1 MPHILK
7 LKLKTIPKKPG
18 VYFWLDKNKK
28 ILYVGRATSLRNRL
42 SQYFLNNIDAR
53 IAEMVAQ
60 AKDIKYEV
68 TETLLE
74 AIILEAKNIKKHWP
88 KYNIVDR
95 DDRSFIYVVIPKA
108 DFPKPLI
115 VRGTDL
121 KKFSSSKDTNKKG
134 TTGGAKIFGPY
145 QSFYLIQSALRLI
158 RRIFPYGTC
167 SAAGTPGNPSGKACF
182 DYQIGLCP
190 GACVGVI
197 SKKDYQKNI
206 NNIIL
211 LLSGE
216 KKRLIS
222 KLKKENP
229 DKIKALKHL
238 QDVALLTREDDLG
251 EHKISRLEGYDIS
264 HHAGKESY
272 GSMVVF
278 ENGEA
283 NKNEYRLFKIKEAPA
298 GDDERALSEM
308 LLRRFKHNEW
318 AMPDLIMIDGGTPQ
332 ISFLSRVFK
341 ANNISIPLVGIS
353 KFGGDKLIFTPETK
367 KPLRGLAENIKPTL
381 LKLREEAHRFANRGR
396 MFKKIVPIKS
406 GSKKLNT
413 L

>member
-1 MPHILK
+1 MPHVLK
-7 LKLKTIPKKPG
+7 NRLKTIPKKPG
-18 VYFWLDKNKK
+18 VYFWLDKNGK
-28 ILYVGRATSLRNRL
+28 ILYVGRATSLKNRL
-42 SQYFLNNIDAR
+42 SQYFQKNIDPR

-60 AKDIKYEV
+60 ATDIRYEA
-68 TETLLE
+68 TDTLLE
-74 AIILEAKNIKKHWP
+74 AVILEAKNIKKYWP

-95 DDRSFIYVVIPKA
+95 DDRSFIYVVIPKT

-121 KKFSSSKDTNKKG
+121 KKFPATR
-134 TTGGAKIFGPY
+134 AKTFGPY
-145 QSFYLIQSALRLI
+145 QSFHLIQSALRLI
-158 RRIFPYGTC
+158 RRVFPYGTC
-167 SAAGTPGNPSGKACF
+167 APAGTAGNPSGKACF

-216 KKRLIS
+216 KKRLIN
-222 KLKKENP
+222 KLKKGNP

-251 EHKISRLEGYDIS
+251 EHKINRLEGYDIS

-308 LLRRFKHNEW
+308 LQRRFKHSEW
-318 AMPDLIMIDGGTPQ
+318 PAPDLIMIDGGTPQ
-332 ISFLSRVFK
+332 ISFLARVFK
-341 ANNISIPLVGIS
+341 ANNINIPLVGIS
-353 KFGGDKLIFTPETK
+353 KFGGDKLVFTPEAK

-396 MFKKIVPIKS
+396 TLKKIA
-406 GSKKLNT
+406 
-413 L
+413 

>member
-1 MPHILK
+1 MSLNLK
-7 LKLKTIPKKPG
+7 NKLSAIPKKPG
-18 VYFWLDKNKK
+18 IYFWLNKSGK
-28 ILYVGRATSLRNRL
+28 ILYIGRATSLKNRL
-42 SQYFLNNIDAR
+42 SQYFQKDIDPR

-60 AKDIKYEV
+60 AADIKYEE

-74 AIILEAKNIKKHWP
+74 AIILEAKNIKKYWP
-88 KYNIVDR
+88 KYNVKDK
-95 DDRSFIYVVIPKA
+95 DDRSFIYVVIPKT

-115 VRGTDL
+115 VRATDL
-121 KKFSSSKDTNKKG
+121 KKFPAAK
-134 TTGGAKIFGPY
+134 AKIFGPY
-145 QSFYLIQSALRLI
+145 QSFYLIQGALRLI
-158 RRIFPYGTC
+158 RRIFPYSTC
-167 SAAGTPGNPSGKACF
+167 AQAGSPSNPESKACF
-182 DYQIGLCP
+182 DYQIDLCP
-190 GACVGVI
+190 GACVGAI

-216 KKRLIS
+216 KKRLIN

-229 DKIKALKHL
+229 DKIKALKHI
-238 QDVALLTREDDLG
+238 QDVALLAREDNLG
-251 EHKISRLEGYDIS
+251 ERIVHRLEGYDIS

-283 NKNEYRLFKIKEAPA
+283 ARREYRLFKIKEAPA

-308 LLRRFKHNEW
+308 LLRRFKHREW
-318 AMPDLIMIDGGTPQ
+318 VWPELIMIDGGSPQ

-341 ANNISIPLVGIS
+341 ANNINIPLVGIS
-353 KFGGDKLIFTPETK
+353 KFGGDKLVFTPEMK
-367 KPLRGLAENIKPTL
+367 KAWRDLAENIKPSL

-396 MFKKIVPIKS
+396 ISKKIVPKTT
-406 GSKKLNT
+406 GSKMNNT